1 MQETLRYM
9 ETPSSAPN
17 GGGGQA
23 HHELMALVGQRRR
36 EWQTVYLHVYS
47 KGLGLIE
54 IVDKLLKFGIT
65 LQDLHELATDECKTF
80 GDDYDDPS
88 TDAAKVS
95 DDNTTERCQWHSVG
109 W

>member
-9 ETPSSAPN
+9 EPPSAAPS
-17 GGGGQA
+17 A

-36 EWQTVYLHVYS
+36 EWQTVYLHVYA

-65 LQDLHELATDECKTF
+65 LQDLHELSTDECKTF

-88 TDAAKVS
+88 TDAAKVRDELLGS
-95 DDNTTERCQWHSVG
+95 LNLR
-109 W
+109 